1 MHDHS
6 QKRTNAKVF
15 LINLRAKTPFG
26 KKAWLIIQNTF
37 KNITTMSNYCG
48 YPGEFSC

>member
-15 LINLRAKTPFG
+15 LINLRVKTPFG
-26 KKAWLIIQNTF
+26 MIIQNTF
-37 KNITTMSNYCG
+37 KNIITMSNYCG